1 MQPNLR
7 KKLQIIQ
14 SLKSEVFK
22 LVAPSEIQRCET
34 VLKISLSQRNN
45 HLTGDCFIFQYSYL
59 ALLSSVNRCWN
70 NGQQMNCLIFSES
83 NKFIR
88 FWENSWFFPLR
99 LLSTKTRCL
108 RENSSFVHY
117 FYRNRRKIY
126 VILKFISIVLTVFVF
141 ACAQRGLFKN
151 TKLTVFTSL
160 NYEPLRYHAPSNK
173 LDSIIQ

>member
-34 VLKISLSQRNN
+34 VLTISLSQRKN

-70 NGQQMNCLIFSES
+70 NGQQMNCLIFLES

-88 FWENSWFFPLR
+88 FWENS
-99 LLSTKTRCL
+99 
-108 RENSSFVHY
+108 RENPSFVHY
-117 FYRNRRKIY
+117 FYRNRGKIY